1 MRDGGKG
8 DTQRPLGVDIDQFDN
23 NWDAIFKK
31 DKQQLEDAVNRT
43 AKELMKE
50 VKELVEQ
57 APYQPGYEDAV
68 EPSMVKALEPIPFV
82 GMVDTDEV

>member
-8 DTQRPLGVDIDQFDN
+8 DTQRPLGVDLEQFDN

-31 DKQQLEDAVNRT
+31 KT
-43 AKELMKE
+43 
-50 VKELVEQ
+50 LVEE

-68 EPSMVKALEPIPFV
+68 EPSLLE
-82 GMVDTDEV
+82 EKK

>member
-8 DTQRPLGVDIDQFDN
+8 DTQRPLGVELKQFDN

-31 DKQQLEDAVNRT
+31 KT
-43 AKELMKE
+43 
-50 VKELVEQ
+50 LVEE

-68 EPSMVKALEPIPFV
+68 EPSLLE
-82 GMVDTDEV
+82 DKK